1 MIQALVESNKVLQH
15 QHHALVSAAAGGGGG
30 GGGANRDSG
39 NGGGIGGGGGAGAEE
54 GASVHSSSVTKSG
67 GENGKVTPPCT
78 VVKEFVDALGRFLVV
93 DCDQLAV
100 PLFLSVLGA
109 LCWQDQHAARRAVH
123 VAQKMME
130 IGVKEPKLHP
140 AFGRDMFGELVRA
153 ALAEQA
159 WVLGMQNE
167 LLALACEIY
176 RALVIGETEPPM
188 GALGLSQGSVGTVGT
203 AGGGPGTPAPSP
215 APTVGDGVSPDGSAS
230 GGGKRSRPP
239 RPALLL
245 CEYPRQVLLS
255 LPGP

>member
-1 MIQALVESNKVLQH
+1 MIN
-15 QHHALVSAAAGGGGG
+15 
-30 GGGANRDSG
+30 N
-39 NGGGIGGGGGAGAEE
+39 
-54 GASVHSSSVTKSG
+54 G
-67 GENGKVTPPCT
+67 GENGGGGKVTVTPPCT

-188 GALGLSQGSVGTVGT
+188 ALGLSQGSGGTVGT
-203 AGGGPGTPAPSP
+203 AGGPGTPAPSP
-215 APTVGDGVSPDGSAS
+215 APSVVDGVSPDGSAAG
-230 GGGKRSRPP
+230 GGGKRARPP

-255 LPGP
+255 LPGGWVIVWLIWVWVLYVVCVCPSRTIEVQPLTQYPSTPPLTTNAQA

>member
-1 MIQALVESNKVLQH
+1 MLAH
-15 QHHALVSAAAGGGGG
+15 QHHALVSAAAGKRAEGGNGGGGTGGEDSVYSSGGVTNSAGENGGGG
-30 GGGANRDSG
+30 GGG
-39 NGGGIGGGGGAGAEE
+39 GGKQ
-54 GASVHSSSVTKSG
+54 S
-67 GENGKVTPPCT
+67 PPCT
-78 VVKEFVDALGRFLVV
+78 VVKEFVDALCRFLVV

-130 IGVKEPKLHP
+130 IGIKEPKLYP
-140 AFGRDMFGELVRA
+140 AFGRDMFGEMVRA
-153 ALAEQA
+153 ALAEQT

-176 RALVIGETEPPM
+176 RALVIGESEPPM
-188 GALGLSQGSVGTVGT
+188 AAGSGSGS
-203 AGGGPGTPAPSP
+203 GGPGTPVPSP
-215 APTVGDGVSPDGSAS
+215 AHSVADGFSPDGSGS
-230 GGGKRSRPP
+230 GGSRRSRPP

-255 LPGP
+255 LPGKKDRQGPSGGSFFWVCA